1 MLQVRTTFAGYTELH
16 SIADLPDLLVFEV
29 FVPQFVRR
37 LCNVQ
42 DKFLSVALSNRCGVF
57 ASDAASVVVKG
68 PT

>member
-1 MLQVRTTFAGYTELH
+1 MQLRTTIAGYTELH
-16 SIADLPDLLVFEV
+16 SIAAMPALLVFDIFKSQV
-29 FVPQFVRR
+29 VRQ

-42 DKFLSVALSNRCGVF
+42 DKFVSVALSNRCGVF